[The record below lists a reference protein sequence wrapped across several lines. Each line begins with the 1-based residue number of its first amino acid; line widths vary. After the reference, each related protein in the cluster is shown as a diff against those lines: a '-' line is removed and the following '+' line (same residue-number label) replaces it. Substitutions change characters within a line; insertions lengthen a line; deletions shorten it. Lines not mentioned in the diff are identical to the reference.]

1 MRIVQ
6 SLLAST
12 AILATLAAPAAAHAA
27 DESDADKQRRGDIVV
42 TATIEREN
50 AATTGLPLTL
60 RETPQSVT
68 VIDRDRIDA
77 FALTNVND
85 LLSQIVGINVER
97 TETDRTEYNS
107 RGFDITN
114 FQVDGIGLP
123 LRWGIQFG
131 DMDTILYER
140 VEAVRGANAIM
151 TGIGNPSATINYVR
165 KRPTEDF
172 QASASALLGSW
183 DQWRV
188 EADVSGPI
196 DAAGALSA
204 RLIYAHDDRD
214 THLRYNHVNRD
225 VFGAIVAWKI
235 TPEITA
241 TAGYTRQDNDSD
253 GVLWGALPLLY
264 SDGTRIPYPV
274 SASTSADWTSWNIQ
288 DESAYAELAYAAE
301 GGWQARGRFTY
312 NRRRSLATLLYAY
325 GYPDRD
331 SGVGVGGMTGKYR
344 SPSHQYLGDFYA
356 SGPVRLF
363 GREHTLALGL
373 STATMQSYEYEAF
386 SETVPEYPSVSE
398 WAENG
403 LVVAQ
408 PAYPEEYR
416 AEDTKDRLT
425 RAYGALHVNLA
436 DNLKAVAGASAIWL
450 KTTGSSYGT
459 DETRRNSRL
468 SPYVGA
474 VFDAT
479 ANVSLYAS
487 YTAIY
492 NPQTE
497 VDITNR
503 RLDPAKGTS
512 IEGGVKSEWF
522 DKKLYVS
529 AAVFRARQQGLAE
542 AAGVFALGDA
552 GPAGDVYYTGVD
564 TTAKGFEIE
573 FTGHVT
579 DRWAVSGGYTGL
591 RIRDQAGHRTR
602 TFLPTRSLKLATTYA
617 IPELRDLKLGAQFRW
632 QNAISTVDAGVVDYG
647 IVSDPVTIRQKG
659 YGVLDLMASIA
670 VIDTVHASINLRNVT
685 DTKYLGSLKWGQAFY
700 AAPRSVMVSLGF
712 TY

>member
-1 MRIVQ
+1 MNIVQ
-6 SLLAST
+6 NLLVST
-12 AILATLAAPAAAHAA
+12 AILSMWVPSARAEDA
-27 DESDADKQRRGDIVV
+27 ESDAGDQRRSDIIV
-42 TATIEREN
+42 TGEIQREN
-50 AATTGLPLTL
+50 AAATGLPLTL

-68 VIDRDRIDA
+68 VIDRDRIDD

-85 LLSQIVGINVER
+85 LLSQVVGINVER

-131 DMDTILYER
+131 DIDTILYDR

-165 KRPTEDF
+165 KRPTEAF
-172 QASASALLGSW
+172 QASASAMLGSW
-183 DQWRV
+183 DQWRI

-196 DAAGALSA
+196 NAAGTVSA

-214 THLRYNHVNRD
+214 THLRYNHINRD
-225 VFGAIVAWKI
+225 VFGAMVAWKI

-241 TAGYTRQDNDSD
+241 TAGYTRQKNYSD

-274 SASTSADWTSWNIQ
+274 SASTSTDWTFWNVH
-288 DESAYAELAYAAE
+288 DESAYAELAYADP
-301 GGWQARGRFTY
+301 GGWQAKGRFTY
-312 NRRRSLATLLYAY
+312 NRRRSLATLLYGF
-325 GYPDRD
+325 GYPDRE
-331 SGVGVGGMTGKYR
+331 SGLGVGGMTGIYR
-344 SPSHQYLGDFYA
+344 SPSHQYLGDLYA
-356 SGPVRLF
+356 SGPVKLF
-363 GREHTLALGL
+363 GREHTLALGF
-373 STATMQSYEYEAF
+373 STASMKSYEYEAF
-386 SETVPEYPSVSE
+386 SETFPEYPAVDE

-403 LVVAQ
+403 LVLDQ
-408 PAYPEEYR
+408 PPYPDEYL
-416 AEDTKDRLT
+416 AEDTTDKLT
-425 RAYGALHVNLA
+425 RAYGSFHVNIA
-436 DNLKAVAGASAIWL
+436 DNLKAVVGASMMWL

-459 DETRRNSRL
+459 DESRKNSRL

-474 VFDAT
+474 VFDVT
-479 ANVSLYAS
+479 TNVSVYAS
-487 YTAIY
+487 YTDIF

-497 VDITNR
+497 VDVTNR

-512 IEGGVKSEWF
+512 LEGGIKSEWF

-529 AAVFRARQQGLAE
+529 AALFRARQQGLAE
-542 AAGVFALGDA
+542 PAGVFGPGDP
-552 GPAGDVYYTGVD
+552 GQAGDVYYTGVD

-579 DRWAVSGGYTGL
+579 DRWSVSGGYTGL
-591 RIRDQAGHRTR
+591 RIRDGDGNRTR
-602 TFLPTRSLKLATTYA
+602 TYLPTRSLKLATTYA

-632 QNAISTVDAGVVDYG
+632 QNAISVEDAGVVDYG
-647 IVSDPVTIRQKG
+647 IVSDPVTIKQKG
-659 YGVLDLMASIA
+659 YGVLDLMGSIA
-670 VIDTVHASINLRNVT
+670 LAERLRASINVRNVT

-700 AAPRSVMVSLGF
+700 AAPRSVLIGLGF